1 MNFFKNLVVLGAALQ
16 LSACASILSGTEQT
30 LHITSTP
37 AGADCDLSRAVSS
50 GGAPVQFAR
59 IAPTPGVVTVDRT
72 KHDIIVRCALPG
84 YETGSAVLESGTE
97 GYAMGNTIAGGVIG
111 WGVDSAFGAD
121 NKYPSQINVPLLAAP
136 VTVSTA
142 PVDTA
147 PVTSPILPLRPLV
160 DAPAA
165 KAPAPISAPVAA
177 SLAPAATS
185 PSAPAPSAQ
194 TKYPRVAPETAP
206 QEVPVTGY
214 IAPVPWYK
222 GPASTPQVTPAAT
235 PVSTAPVVLQTP
247 AEKSAVA
254 IPVKPQEVSDNAPF
268 KVAK

>member
-1 MNFFKNLVVLGAALQ
+1 MKLLKNLAVLGAALQ

-37 AGADCDLSRAVSS
+37 AGADCDLSRVVDSD
-50 GGAPVQFAR
+50 GAPIQFAR
-59 IAPTPGVVTVDRT
+59 VAPTPGVVTVDRT

-121 NKYPSQINVPLLAAP
+121 NKYPSQVNVPLLAAP
-136 VTVSTA
+136 ATVSTA
-142 PVDTA
+142 PVETA
-147 PVTSPILPLRPLV
+147 PVASPILPLRPLV

-165 KAPAPISAPVAA
+165 KTPEPISAPAA
-177 SLAPAATS
+177 ARLAPAATS
-185 PSAPAPSAQ
+185 PTAPAPVVH
-194 TKYPRVAPETAP
+194 TKYPHVAPEAAP

-222 GPASTPQVTPAAT
+222 GPAPKPQAAPAAT
-235 PVSTAPVVLQTP
+235 PVSSTP
-247 AEKSAVA
+247 AASQNAAANSTVA

-268 KVAK
+268 KTAK